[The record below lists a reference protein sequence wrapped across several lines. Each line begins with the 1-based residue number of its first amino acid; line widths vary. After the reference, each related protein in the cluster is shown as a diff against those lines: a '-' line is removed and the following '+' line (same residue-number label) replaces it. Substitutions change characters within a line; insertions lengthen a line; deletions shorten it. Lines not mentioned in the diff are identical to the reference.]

1 MSQSKVYQTKY
12 GFPSRLLFCFAS
24 YSVSLLNWILA
35 SFITF
40 LIFSLSCHSY
50 ISGPKLVHATYWIT
64 HMKNQSWLVFPWPP
78 PIPRGLATVYSTNGR
93 PSKVQNYQS
102 SHHHTPPKKK
112 KNKLSLLPVFT
123 FIYFFQNVLLFP
135 N

>member
-1 MSQSKVYQTKY
+1 MVF
-12 GFPSRLLFCFAS
+12 FPSFVLFCI
-24 YSVSLLNWILA
+24 LQRLPLNWILA

-40 LIFSLSCHSY
+40 LIFSLFCHSY

-78 PIPRGLATVYSTNGR
+78 PIPSGLATVYSTNGR

-112 KNKLSLLPVFT
+112 KTNCR
-123 FIYFFQNVLLFP
+123 FFQFSLSFISSKMSSFFQINLLIL
-135 N
+135 